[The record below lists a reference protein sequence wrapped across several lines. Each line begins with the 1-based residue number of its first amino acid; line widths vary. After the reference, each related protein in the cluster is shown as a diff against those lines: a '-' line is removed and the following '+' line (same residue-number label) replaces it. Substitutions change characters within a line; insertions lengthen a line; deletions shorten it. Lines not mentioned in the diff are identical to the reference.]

1 MATCV
6 TICLVLSHAYG
17 VSGKLHTCR
26 RSIFPKVIFP
36 NIISWPLL
44 ASRDRS

>member
-1 MATCV
+1 MAIRV
-6 TICLVLSHAYG
+6 KICLVLADAYSI
-17 VSGKLHTCR
+17 SGKLLTGR